1 MLAGQTM
8 SGLTLKADALIA
20 ADDSGGVDLAY
31 CDEDLAV
38 AIFIRWHRAER
49 LRLAR
54 EDAATARRA
63 RLRLVHPTRL
73 EEPPN
78 A

>member
-1 MLAGQTM
+1 M

-54 EDAATARRA
+54 EDAAAARRS
-63 RLRLVHPTRL
+63 RFHLVP
-73 EEPPN
+73 PPN
-78 A
+78 LENPHNA